1 MVCYYAGTDRRNI
14 LQLRSYQGEHNVDI
28 MDHEV
33 GYHINVCGSLYE
45 FAQPMHLY
53 KTWPIQLFVESDNSG
68 IESFEV
74 PYLEYR
80 TALLGFIY
88 Y

>member
-1 MVCYYAGTDRRNI
+1 MVCYYASTDRRNI

-33 GYHINVCGSLYE
+33 GYHVNICGSLYE

-68 IESFEV
+68 IESV
-74 PYLEYR
+74 SYKNL
-80 TALLGFIY
+80 TLTTSDLV
-88 Y
+88 